1 MRRAFITIA
10 AAACIASG
18 GAWIGADWYKA
29 RKDSFAS
36 RPDKCKEATARIVES
51 TGGLLKAGGRHD
63 DIVEI
68 AGEPHMTV
76 RIDCGSSDD
85 TVSAAM
91 YSDGQYLPD
100 RWFTVA
106 AMAAHG
112 LTGDPVGE
120 ITKAARSCLA
130 IGTMDGYNYAEFSR
144 TSLSC
149 SIGKDAALFI
159 SFK

>member
-1 MRRAFITIA
+1 VTQAIKWR
-10 AAACIASG
+10 G

-36 RPDKCKEATARIVES
+36 RPDKCKAATARIVES
-51 TGGLLKAGGRHD
+51 TGGLFKAGGGHD

-68 AGEPHMTV
+68 AGEPNMTV
-76 RIDCGSSDD
+76 EIDCGSSDD
-85 TVSAAM
+85 TVSI

-120 ITKAARSCLA
+120 ITKAARSCLEN
-130 IGTMDGYNYAEFSR
+130 GTMDGYNYAELSK
-144 TSLSC
+144 TALSC
-149 SIGKDAALFI
+149 KDAALFI